1 MQLAAALTIHD
12 QRLAAGFPALLLIS
26 ADDDLNVAAHAE
38 GLAVDNPNN
47 HP

>member
-1 MQLAAALTIHD
+1 MTIEITEVITRMTPKGLVFLCADDRLLAA
-12 QRLAAGFPALLLIS
+12 
-26 ADDDLNVAAHAE
+26 AE